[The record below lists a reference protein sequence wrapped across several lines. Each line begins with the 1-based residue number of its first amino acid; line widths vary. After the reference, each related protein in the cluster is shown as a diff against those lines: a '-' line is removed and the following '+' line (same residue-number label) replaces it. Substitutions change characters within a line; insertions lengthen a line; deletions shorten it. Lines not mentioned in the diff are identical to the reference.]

1 MTILGIDPSSTAI
14 GLAVIDADEGKFELV
29 DSNALD
35 LKGAKVLDE
44 GAIPPRKRKMSPDER
59 FVELRG
65 WVRWE
70 IHDLREV
77 VSPEYVVIERP
88 QTRFPTPDMM
98 ETVGM
103 VRSVLC
109 DFDWMILPPMQATT
123 ARKLIGVGGN
133 ASKQVAAEYV
143 RKLLGDSAAGLDEH
157 STDAA
162 AVAIAAWY
170 QLEQAKEAA

>member
-1 MTILGIDPSSTAI
+1 MTILGIDPSSTVI
-14 GLAVIDADEGKFELV
+14 GLAVIDAEGGKFELV
-29 DSNALD
+29 DSNTLD
-35 LKGAKVLDE
+35 LSNAKVPVPE
-44 GAIPPRKRKMSPDER
+44 TGRKRQMSPDER
-59 FVELRG
+59 FVEFKG
-65 WVRWE
+65 WVG
-70 IHDLREV
+70 HV
-77 VSPEYVVIERP
+77 VYELYKIDAPEYVVIERP

-103 VRSVLC
+103 VRSILC

-133 ASKQVAAEYV
+133 ANKQVAAEYV
-143 RKLLGDSAAGLDEH
+143 RNLLGDSAAGLDEH

-170 QLEQAKEAA
+170 QLQEAKEAA